1 MIEKLFKIT
10 NSENLI
16 IVNNGFLSLYNYK
29 SKYKLLKTKGF
40 IGKNG
45 LTIKKKEGDGKTP
58 KGIFKLG
65 IAFGM
70 HDIKID
76 KSMKY
81 IKINKNLY
89 WIDDVNSKYY
99 NKLVDI
105 TKVEKDWN
113 TAEHLIEYKNQ
124 YEYGIEINTNKE
136 NIPGK
141 GSAIFLHCTTGK
153 PTMGC
158 VAIEKEKMIEL
169 LEKINSKTVILI
181 G

>member
-1 MIEKLFKIT
+1 
-10 NSENLI
+10 
-16 IVNNGFLSLYNYK
+16 
-29 SKYKLLKTKGF
+29 
-40 IGKNG
+40 
-45 LTIKKKEGDGKTP
+45 
-58 KGIFKLG
+58 
-65 IAFGM
+65 M